1 MENQITPLDVN
12 EGRKVVP
19 YDKDR
24 KTITFYDTFVDMNGD
39 VVKYDDIAVVQ
50 SAAMNSSSMIYF
62 YFSNSFTYNFCF
74 TTYDGVKHN
83 FKRHGYQ
90 AYGIGNYRRIKKEF
104 DVVADPMYKIVFAK
118 VGDRLIDRIANG
130 ATVNICG
137 LQISRDQI
145 VVTKKKET
153 FIIDRSNFDHAA
165 TSNGYGVSFAQIFI
179 KDKKK
184 PVFSGSLNLDNAR
197 LIVPIV
203 NYFFANR

>member
-1 MENQITPLDVN
+1 MENQITSLDVN

-50 SAAMNSSSMIYF
+50 SAALNSSSMIYF

-90 AYGIGNYRRIKKEF
+90 AYGIGSYRRIKKEF
-104 DVVADPMYKIVFAK
+104 DVVAQPMYDIVFKK
-118 VGDRLIDRIANG
+118 VADRLLDRIVNG

-137 LQISRDQI
+137 LQISRDHVI
-145 VVTKKKET
+145 FEKKKEM
-153 FIIDRSNFDHAA
+153 IVIDRSNFDHAA
-165 TSNGYGVSFAQIFI
+165 VSNGYGVSFAQIFL
-179 KDKKK
+179 KEVKK
-184 PVFSGSLNLDNAR
+184 PIFSGNLNLDNAR

-203 NYFFANR
+203 NCLFGN

>member
-1 MENQITPLDVN
+1 MENQITSLDVN

-39 VVKYDDIAVVQ
+39 VVKYDEIAVVQ

-90 AYGIGNYRRIKKEF
+90 AYGIGSYRRIKKEF
-104 DVVADPMYKIVFAK
+104 DVVAEPMYNIVFDAVAK
-118 VGDRLIDRIANG
+118 RLINRIANG
-130 ATVNICG
+130 ASVNICG
-137 LQISRDQI
+137 LQITKDQI
-145 VVTKKKET
+145 VLEKKKET
-153 FIIDRSNFDHAA
+153 IVIDRSNFDHAA
-165 TSNGYGVSFAQIFI
+165 NASGYAVSTAQIYI
-179 KDKKK
+179 KDRKK
-184 PVFSGSLNLDNAR
+184 PVFNGSLNLDNAR

-203 NYFFANR
+203 NCFFAG

>member
-1 MENQITPLDVN
+1 MENQITSLDVN
-12 EGRKVVP
+12 EGRVVVP

-39 VVKYDDIAVVQ
+39 VVKYDEIAVVQ

-90 AYGIGNYRRIKKEF
+90 AYGIGSYRRIKKEF
-104 DVVADPMYKIVFAK
+104 DVVAEPMYNIVFDAVAK
-118 VGDRLIDRIANG
+118 RLINRIANG
-130 ATVNICG
+130 ASVNICG
-137 LQISRDQI
+137 LQITKDQI
-145 VVTKKKET
+145 VLEKKKET
-153 FIIDRSNFDHAA
+153 IVIDRSNFDHAA
-165 TSNGYGVSFAQIFI
+165 NASGCAVSTAQIYI
-179 KDKKK
+179 KDRKK
-184 PVFSGSLNLDNAR
+184 PVFNGSLNLDNAR

-203 NYFFANR
+203 NCFFAG

>member
-1 MENQITPLDVN
+1 
-12 EGRKVVP
+12 
-19 YDKDR
+19 
-24 KTITFYDTFVDMNGD
+24 
-39 VVKYDDIAVVQ
+39 
-50 SAAMNSSSMIYF
+50 
-62 YFSNSFTYNFCF
+62 
-74 TTYDGVKHN
+74 
-83 FKRHGYQ
+83 
-90 AYGIGNYRRIKKEF
+90 
-104 DVVADPMYKIVFAK
+104 MYKIVFAK

-184 PVFSGSLNLDNAR
+184 PVAAMVDASS
-197 LIVPIV
+197 
-203 NYFFANR
+203 

>member
-1 MENQITPLDVN
+1 MENQITSLDVN

-39 VVKYDDIAVVQ
+39 VVKYDEIAVVQ

-90 AYGIGNYRRIKKEF
+90 AYGIGSYRRIKKEF
-104 DVVADPMYKIVFAK
+104 DVVAEPMYNIVFDAVAK
-118 VGDRLIDRIANG
+118 RLINRIANG
-130 ATVNICG
+130 ASVNICG
-137 LQISRDQI
+137 LQITKDQI
-145 VVTKKKET
+145 VLEKKKET
-153 FIIDRSNFDHAA
+153 IIIDRSNFDHAA
-165 TSNGYGVSFAQIFI
+165 NASGYAVSTAQIYI
-179 KDKKK
+179 KDRKK
-184 PVFSGSLNLDNAR
+184 PVFNGSLNLDNAR

-203 NYFFANR
+203 NCFFAG

>member
-1 MENQITPLDVN
+1 MENQITSLDVN
-12 EGRKVVP
+12 EGRKVVS

-39 VVKYDDIAVVQ
+39 VVKYDEIAVVQ

-90 AYGIGNYRRIKKEF
+90 AYGIGSYRRIKKEF
-104 DVVADPMYKIVFAK
+104 DVVAEPMYNIVFDAVAK
-118 VGDRLIDRIANG
+118 RLINRIANG
-130 ATVNICG
+130 ASVNICG
-137 LQISRDQI
+137 LQITKDQI
-145 VVTKKKET
+145 VLEKKKET
-153 FIIDRSNFDHAA
+153 IVIDRSNFDHAA
-165 TSNGYGVSFAQIFI
+165 NASGYAVSTAQIYI
-179 KDKKK
+179 KDRKK
-184 PVFSGSLNLDNAR
+184 PVFNGSLNLDNAR

-203 NYFFANR
+203 NCFFAG